1 MYLIQIIYRIVVFF
15 GEYIKMDAKRYVFDL
30 LEYTILFVVE
40 VWLSKFAVGLMYSH
54 SFLSFLGAV
63 GICVVIPMGI
73 NVTLFYKSSRFK
85 SLTQIFSTVNKK
97 KIIL

>member
-1 MYLIQIIYRIVVFF
+1 
-15 GEYIKMDAKRYVFDL
+15 MDAKRYVFDL

-73 NVTLFYKSSRFK
+73 NVHFFTKAAVLKVCRKYFQ
-85 SLTQIFSTVNKK
+85 L
-97 KIIL
+97 

>member
-1 MYLIQIIYRIVVFF
+1 MSRISDSD
-15 GEYIKMDAKRYVFDL
+15 IKMDAKRYVFDL
-30 LEYTILFVVE
+30 LEYAILFAVE
-40 VWLSKFAVGLMYSH
+40 VWLSKFAVGLMYRH

-73 NVTLFYKSSRFK
+73 NVTLFCKSSRFK

-97 KIIL
+97 SAIL

>member
-1 MYLIQIIYRIVVFF
+1 
-15 GEYIKMDAKRYVFDL
+15 MDAKRYVFDL

-85 SLTQIFSTVNKK
+85 SLTQIFSIVNKK